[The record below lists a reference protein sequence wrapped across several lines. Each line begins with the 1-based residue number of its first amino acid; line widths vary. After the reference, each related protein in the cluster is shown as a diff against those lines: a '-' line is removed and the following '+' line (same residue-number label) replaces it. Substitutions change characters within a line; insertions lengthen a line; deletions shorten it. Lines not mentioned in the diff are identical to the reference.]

1 MKTSTLFVLA
11 IALAIA
17 FLMGF
22 QYGLTMLD
30 NGRPIPPIPHTPL
43 MEPETQTH
51 EDELLRFLPG
61 KQREQIKAKEVSKG
75 ERSF

>member
-1 MKTSTLFVLA
+1 MKTSTLFALA
-11 IALAIA
+11 FALAIA

-22 QYGLTMLD
+22 NYGLTMLD

-61 KQREQIKAKEVSKG
+61 KQREQIKAKEATKG

>member
-1 MKTSTLFVLA
+1 MKTSTLFALA
-11 IALAIA
+11 FALAIA

-22 QYGLTMLD
+22 QYGITMLD

-43 MEPETQTH
+43 MQPETQTH

>member
-1 MKTSTLFVLA
+1 MKTSTLFALA
-11 IALAIA
+11 FALAIA

-22 QYGLTMLD
+22 NYGLTMLD

-43 MEPETQTH
+43 MEPGAGESL
-51 EDELLRFLPG
+51 EFLPG
-61 KQREQIKAKEVSKG
+61 KQREQIKAKEATKG